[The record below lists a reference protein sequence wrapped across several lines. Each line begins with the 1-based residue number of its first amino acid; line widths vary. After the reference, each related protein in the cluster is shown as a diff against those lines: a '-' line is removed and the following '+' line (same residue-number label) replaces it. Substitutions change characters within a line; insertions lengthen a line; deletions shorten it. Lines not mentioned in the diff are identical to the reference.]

1 MENFEFGSS
10 QHLDSLFLSLLS
22 FSLPFPLSALTPRT
36 LGAREHSLVLLHRC
50 GALAAPAAARCRQ
63 ASPLTPAPLE
73 CARSRMPL
81 AAAPCPLTRA
91 PRQALGDAPPSSPWR
106 PNRPRRCLP
115 RPLPRT
121 AAAEPLTAAGHQC
134 RAPMAPKPPPSHPLV
149 ALNGQNTP
157 PVRTELKLAPSPL
170 RPIPASTELQTTTTP
185 PY

>member
-1 MENFEFGSS
+1 MFKIFRVPMENFEFGSS
-10 QHLDSLFLSLLS
+10 QHLGSLFLSLLS

-73 CARSRMPL
+73 CARSRMSL

-106 PNRPRRCLP
+106 PNRPAVP
-115 RPLPRT
+115 
-121 AAAEPLTAAGHQC
+121 C
-134 RAPMAPKPPPSHPLV
+134 RAADHGRTSLPSAADATNPLAAP
-149 ALNGQNTP
+149 
-157 PVRTELKLAPSPL
+157 
-170 RPIPASTELQTTTTP
+170 
-185 PY
+185 